1 MWAYCISV
9 EEGKMQ
15 LKKSLIASLGG
26 EKIVGTSIKTE
37 LDLAEVIRRGLPANV
52 VTMIFDGKRLTTAD
66 MERLVISRRT
76 LQRRIKQRQRL
87 APDESDRMVRV
98 ARILTLADDVF
109 GNPEK
114 ATRWLNKPKR
124 SLKGQTPIQLL
135 DTEEGARIVEDLL
148 FAIAHGLTA

>member
-1 MWAYCISV
+1 
-9 EEGKMQ
+9 MQ